1 MGVYYVHHFGVYL
14 HTGVGV
20 IVCSCERVISG
31 TSNQRMSKD
40 KGSTLVFM
48 YGLVGTAARKNI
60 KHNEQTIYLVYM
72 SAVQFSAH
80 GRPTDGSAPVL
91 W

>member
-1 MGVYYVHHFGVYL
+1 MCILYTIWVYIYIPAWALLFILIGRF
-14 HTGVGV
+14 TRAK
-20 IVCSCERVISG
+20 I
-31 TSNQRMSKD
+31 QRMSKD